1 MVSGTEEGVCC
12 GGWLLIIINFCN
24 TAKIIPEIP
33 IMMSPVNVIDNQAGI
48 PNDSKKKIL
57 MHIVLIFSGLLI
69 S

>member
-1 MVSGTEEGVCC
+1 
-12 GGWLLIIINFCN
+12 LLIIINFCN